1 MHFFLISGASPEH
14 TGTTW
19 KQRWSFVQCSVH
31 LRKKIVCQEKHKVS
45 TVFTYSTGTYCI
57 IGVQVV

>member
-1 MHFFLISGASPEH
+1 MNFFLFQELHLNIPV
-14 TGTTW
+14 
-19 KQRWSFVQCSVH
+19 QRGNKGGHLFNVH